1 MANIESEAV
10 KSKKKQR
17 KLDFEVSELRLKIA
31 TTQKNIVLS
40 NREIRLLRHVDL
52 TDEDKERLRGSYKV
66 AKKLE
71 KLEGKQKDS
80 DDEDSDNNN
89 DLELPSLESIGSDIS
104 EKVVVA
110 SRRPMSSGGLFS
122 PTSDS
127 GSNSEFNSQPASLT
141 DSMALMNKILA
152 DGNLDRLERIEKLE
166 AILTDV
172 TSMALSSRSS
182 STQQL
187 NLTGLTNG
195 NTNPVTL
202 ISPGT
207 KVDAETQTIST
218 GDISFTKV
226 YSPIKTAASITT
238 PSTPVATRI
247 GESLAKWED
256 KPSCSRI
263 TQFSFLLLFTAFIS

>member
-1 MANIESEAV
+1 MFKELCDEQILANIDSESV

-31 TTQKNIVLS
+31 TTHKNIVLS

-71 KLEGKQKDS
+71 KLEGGNKPKDS

-89 DLELPSLESIGSDIS
+89 DLELPSLESIGSDVS
-104 EKVVVA
+104 EKA
-110 SRRPMSSGGLFS
+110 PPPHSGGLFS
-122 PTSDS
+122 PTSDCS
-127 GSNSEFNSQPASLT
+127 SDFSQPTSLT
-141 DSMALMNKILA
+141 DSMAMVNKILA

-172 TSMALSSRSS
+172 TSMALNSRSS
-182 STQQL
+182 STQHI
-187 NLTGLTNG
+187 NLSGVANG
-195 NTNPVTL
+195 TTSNTATTPN
-202 ISPGT
+202 

-226 YSPIKTAASITT
+226 YSPSKVASS
-238 PSTPVATRI
+238 PPY
-247 GESLAKWED
+247 
-256 KPSCSRI
+256 
-263 TQFSFLLLFTAFIS
+263 